1 MLLVV
6 YVVKNF
12 WFILFLLIDNNNLI
26 NLFIGYIIGKICNLM
41 IYVFIE
47 ICNVWFILLM
57 VKVLLI

>member
-12 WFILFLLIDNNNLI
+12 WFKLFLLIDNNNLI
-26 NLFIGYIIGKICNLM
+26 NLFIGNIIGKICNLM

>member
-12 WFILFLLIDNNNLI
+12 WFKLFLLIDNNNLI
-26 NLFIGYIIGKICNLM
+26 NLFIGNIIEKNCNLM
-41 IYVFIE
+41 ICVFIE